1 LTVNSA
7 AASRGQAG
15 FLLFRLAVVLFFLF
29 RPPFPA
35 RGEEGFGAPRLS
47 PPPEGEW
54 YFSNAA
60 GMALERAWSRLA
72 ALRNSY
78 ALLVEECSPAEIP
91 ELLSPLYQES
101 WIIER
106 RTLYKD
112 GEESRCQWI
121 FRDWKGVSRLVA
133 VFNIPDPEEPEDGEE
148 SAEEESAA
156 DGPEITGSADIAG
169 GPEITGSD
177 AAGAAPPPDKAPTG
191 FIELYGE
198 NSLISSD
205 RQLSEEGDELVT
217 DYRYNRV
224 SRENSP
230 PGRELLIRAD
240 TWRKFFNEEGEE
252 TREDICTDYYRY
264 TRNFSLRS
272 IERIYY
278 QKPPAE
284 PEKGPETEK
293 EAEVVIET
301 AEEEAATETAEEE
314 TETETET
321 EKEIETQKE
330 KEKEPEKKA
339 EPRTVLRFP
348 RRSLDSALEEG
359 FVSPAIAYGS
369 QFLEDIQTGHLYRVV
384 YTTDERGRILEEIR
398 QDEEGNTVA
407 ELRNIWSGNRLS
419 RVIIRTGEE
428 ERITEYEYN
437 EDGDRI
443 KEQDYRNGTLE
454 RVVYFQDN
462 REDEELYM
470 NGELILRAQWEGGRK
485 IREERVRPRGG
496 AASRGQ
502 P

>member
-1 LTVNSA
+1 
-7 AASRGQAG
+7 
-15 FLLFRLAVVLFFLF
+15 
-29 RPPFPA
+29 
-35 RGEEGFGAPRLS
+35 
-47 PPPEGEW
+47 
-54 YFSNAA
+54 
-60 GMALERAWSRLA
+60 MALERAWSRLA

-78 ALLVEECSPAEIP
+78 ALFIEECPPAEIP
-91 ELLSPLYQES
+91 ELLGPLYRES
-101 WIIER
+101 WIVER

-112 GEESRCQWI
+112 GEESRRQWI
-121 FRDWKGVSRLVA
+121 FRDPKGVSRLVA
-133 VFNIPDPEEPEDGEE
+133 VFSMPGPGEAEDGEE
-148 SAEEESAA
+148 APKEEAA
-156 DGPEITGSADIAG
+156 AG
-169 GPEITGSD
+169 GAGIGGGADTAGGD
-177 AAGAAPPPDKAPTG
+177 AAGPLPNKAPTG

-205 RQLSEEGDELVT
+205 RQLSEAGDELVT
-217 DYRYNRV
+217 DYHYNRV
-224 SRENSP
+224 SRGNSP

-240 TWRKFFNEEGEE
+240 TWRKFFNEDGQEA
-252 TREDICTDYYRY
+252 REDICTDYYRY

-284 PEKGPETEK
+284 PEKGPEIEK
-293 EAEVVIET
+293 ET
-301 AEEEAATETAEEE
+301 EAAAETPEEE
-314 TETETET
+314 TE
-321 EKEIETQKE
+321 EKT
-330 KEKEPEKKA
+330 EKKA

-359 FVSPAIAYGS
+359 FVAPAIAYGS
-369 QFLEDIQTGHLYRVV
+369 QFLEDIQAGHLYRVV

-428 ERITEYEYN
+428 ERITEYEYD
-437 EDGDRI
+437 EDGNRV

-454 RVVYFQDN
+454 RVVHFQDN

-470 NGELILRAQWEGGRK
+470 NGELILRSQWEGGRK
-485 IREERVRPRGG
+485 LREERVRPRGG